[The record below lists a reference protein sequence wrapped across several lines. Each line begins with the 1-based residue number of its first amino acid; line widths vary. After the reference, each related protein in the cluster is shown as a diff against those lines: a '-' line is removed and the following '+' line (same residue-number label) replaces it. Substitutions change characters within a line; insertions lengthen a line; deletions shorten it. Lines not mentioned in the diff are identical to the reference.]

1 MRFHVKVCDHL
12 GRAAQRVFD
21 GRRVF
26 IIDGTTVTLAPTPAL
41 SKAFPPATNQ
51 YGESV
56 WPVAML
62 MVASELQS
70 GYVLLPQVDPMYG
83 PNNSSEAGQG
93 RRIVQQ
99 LPEN

>member
-12 GRAAQRVFD
+12 GRAARRVFD

-62 MVASELQS
+62 NQIPKVTWQKKEGHDRGVAPRLA
-70 GYVLLPQVDPMYG
+70 MK
-83 PNNSSEAGQG
+83 
-93 RRIVQQ
+93 
-99 LPEN
+99 